1 MTMLTTPARNA
12 MEGHGLT
19 NATLVLD
26 AQNTAIAYAVLSPAT
41 GRYSVLTLDGRWVI
55 PSAEGYKSR
64 GPVTTYARKAA
75 EELRP
80 EGLRVYEPVR
90 HVARPQVGRYGARRQ
105 GMCMGPVQF
114 GGVGY
119 ECGSC
124 RAYVSLD
131 SVWREG
137 FTIVRDGRGTHT
149 LSYALDKSHAR
160 TFGEGVQ
167 HRVTSPE
174 GEKAIAALQV
184 ELETIRHETASIKSL
199 AAEAETHAAVAD
211 AAKDAALDSRN
222 VVQAYAAV
230 MAAVAAARE
239 IALLVKLAV
248 RRCEA
253 LDKLRDAFRTLAESV
268 GVESYTA
275 DADRLYEDAKGYVDS
290 AWEYCGV
297 VEESERTATAAAVA
311 AEAEYGHRCLKCG
324 AFFRQPTSS
333 GGAPRVPCACSAL
346 YAGSEADVTDPG
358 TIPAP
363 WECAGQLELAEENQE
378 DVVTSDNVPQESP
391 ADAPQ
396 EVPPWIAN
404 ITLPALTVTDRTWW
418 IGRYG
423 QWTTKALGTRG
434 TPRAVLKFARA
445 AESAGWAVAVRAGN
459 DSVDDETM
467 VGVWEVEATGRCHD
481 NASGGQRDA
490 VLSVM
495 WIQKRDGGRWTFDR
509 DRSVAE
515 IGDRVLS
522 GIQTLADYEKNMRLG
537 RPARVGAVTEAAPV
551 SAPAPIAAQPD
562 TGAAASTVEPVKSVA
577 AETVPAPA
585 VSGPRVVPLVES
597 VRRARDEQH
606 AASVRAWDAQT
617 SVKDLDDARKEAV
630 NLGLS
635 VDQEERLRETRAR
648 AAAAASDADST
659 AFRARVAADALERSR
674 VGSAADMVQMRERTA
689 RLFAGEGDDRP
700 RWVSSDGR
708 TVIVSAP
715 SPEWD
720 VDGTAERFAELLA
733 GAVAAKDAGRM
744 LKSTDVPTKSKHG
757 RGGTTELRQ
766 AVARSVR
773 PLLQPW
779 KAPRVPAE
787 GKPLDGAS
795 LAALDADGV
804 CAETEAAPG
813 VWVPQAAVHV
823 ADAAVANGWTV
834 SMERDTR
841 GDVTVR
847 VAGIIVRESG
857 RTEGEIVAIW
867 TSGMYDAARSYRQA
881 GARRLDAQLK
891 RVLTTIGHP
900 AEPGTI
906 TTAPAPVQTSAPAP
920 HGVSDPSGV
929 DTWETDGGH
938 HPAPRPVAPAV
949 ERWTIPASADPSI
962 KNGTCTGTGS
972 VDVET
977 RADTVS
983 APGTVDDW
991 EAEGGAVPGV
1001 APLDIRPAPQAPAGP
1016 WEPKGERWDFRM
1028 VRDVLTRHGFPEGDL
1043 GVTDG
1048 WMIGPN
1054 MWDVMITRT
1063 QGSDIFRPRGRARD
1077 AWDDAMRA
1085 YGTAMETETGM
1096 TVVRRNAHC
1105 IVVNVDVPAGLRV
1118 TARARRVGPLD
1129 DFTTTVTFDGYD
1141 GIGGTVTLRSAG
1153 VGASFFEVRDHT
1165 GHTVTTERT
1174 NRRAATAS
1182 LAHWYGLPT
1191 PVEYVE
1197 KGPEPAPANVVAPR
1211 ADAPQGHLPDVTSDP
1226 GTVDAWNGDGGA
1238 TPGVTLPQAPP
1249 APQSS
1254 DTDPYQ
1260 ADPAA
1265 IMWTA
1270 APGSDR
1276 RTGELNIDGVQYR
1289 IHHAPAAVLP
1299 YTVRRTVDRA
1309 DIDLGG
1315 WVDLDDACAIVRAD
1329 RRRTA
1334 ALRADR
1340 LHTER
1345 QQRRAAHR
1353 MQGERRQVTVRP
1365 SAEERHALARRTEQ
1379 HHRPA
1384 AAELYVSPITGA
1396 ASVAFV
1402 CGTCRI
1408 AHDDREGRPQSLGA
1422 GYTTPRSVDPDALA
1436 ALLTKRGWNVAGPWT
1451 SYGTRGDTLRALI
1464 TPTPA
1469 YLAWRAASHGP
1480 APQAPAAAPGE
1491 RITPV
1496 ARGWWEVV
1504 SAEGHR
1510 YELTWRPALTG
1521 PVWRVRHQCDPT
1533 GTGTAVART
1542 EQASTAMAELR
1553 SHSASLA
1560 QEPAVPAHESVHVPI
1575 GV

>member
-131 SVWREG
+131 AVWREG

-199 AAEAETHAAVAD
+199 AAEAETHVAVAD

-248 RRCEA
+248 RRCGA

-268 GVESYTA
+268 GVESYAA

-297 VEESERTATAAAVA
+297 VEESERTAAAAAVA
-311 AEAEYGHRCLKCG
+311 AEAEYGRRCLKCG

-404 ITLPALTVTDRTWW
+404 ITLPALTMTDRTWW
-418 IGRYG
+418 IGSYG
-423 QWTTKALGTRG
+423 QWTTKTLGTRG

-459 DSVDDETM
+459 DNIDDETM

-522 GIQTLADYEKNMRLG
+522 GIETLADYEKNMRLG

-562 TGAAASTVEPVKSVA
+562 TGAAAPTVEPVKSVA
-577 AETVPAPA
+577 AETAPAPA

-635 VDQEERLRETRAR
+635 VDQEERLRKTRAR

-847 VAGIIVRESG
+847 VAGTIVRESG

-867 TSGMYDAARSYRQA
+867 TSGMYDAARSHAQV
-881 GARRLDAQLK
+881 GARRLDAYLD

-906 TTAPAPVQTSAPAP
+906 TTAPAPVLTSAPAP

-929 DTWETDGGH
+929 DTWETDGGS
-938 HPAPRPVAPAV
+938 HPDVRPTMPSVQRPAAPTSSSK
-949 ERWTIPASADPSI
+949 EI
-962 KNGTCTGTGS
+962 GTCTGLI
-972 VDVET
+972 
-977 RADTVS
+977 
-983 APGTVDDW
+983 
-991 EAEGGAVPGV
+991 AEAVP
-1001 APLDIRPAPQAPAGP
+1001 AAPA
-1016 WEPKGERWDFRM
+1016 
-1028 VRDVLTRHGFPEGDL
+1028 
-1043 GVTDG
+1043 
-1048 WMIGPN
+1048 
-1054 MWDVMITRT
+1054 
-1063 QGSDIFRPRGRARD
+1063 
-1077 AWDDAMRA
+1077 
-1085 YGTAMETETGM
+1085 
-1096 TVVRRNAHC
+1096 
-1105 IVVNVDVPAGLRV
+1105 
-1118 TARARRVGPLD
+1118 
-1129 DFTTTVTFDGYD
+1129 
-1141 GIGGTVTLRSAG
+1141 
-1153 VGASFFEVRDHT
+1153 
-1165 GHTVTTERT
+1165 
-1174 NRRAATAS
+1174 
-1182 LAHWYGLPT
+1182 
-1191 PVEYVE
+1191 
-1197 KGPEPAPANVVAPR
+1197 
-1211 ADAPQGHLPDVTSDP
+1211 SDP
-1226 GTVDAWNGDGGA
+1226 GTVDTWDGEGGA
-1238 TPGVTLPQAPP
+1238 IPDIEPPTAHPTLDRSGTDSCDVRPSAIEWTPTPGT
-1249 APQSS
+1249 
-1254 DTDPYQ
+1254 
-1260 ADPAA
+1260 
-1265 IMWTA
+1265 
-1270 APGSDR
+1270 DR
-1276 RTGELNIDGVQYR
+1276 RTGTLDCAGVQYR
-1289 IHHAPAAVLP
+1289 IYHAPTAALP
-1299 YTVRRTVDRA
+1299 YTLRRTHHQA

-1315 WVDLDDACAIVRAD
+1315 WADVDDVCAIVRAD

-1334 ALRADR
+1334 ALEAHR

-1353 MQGERRQVTVRP
+1353 MQGERWQVTVRP

-1384 AAELYVSPITGA
+1384 AAELYVSPITGT
-1396 ASVAFV
+1396 ASVVFV

-1422 GYTTPRSVDPDALA
+1422 GYTTPQSVDPDALA
-1436 ALLTKRGWNVAGPWT
+1436 ALLTKRGWNIAGPCT
-1451 SYGTRGDTLRALI
+1451 PHGTRSDTLRARI

-1480 APQAPAAAPGE
+1480 APQAPAAAPRE

-1521 PVWRVRHQCDPT
+1521 PVWRVRHQSDPT
-1533 GTGTAVART
+1533 GTSTAVART
-1542 EQASTAMAELR
+1542 EQLSTVMAQLR

-1560 QEPAVPAHESVHVPI
+1560 EEAALLAHESVHVPI
-1575 GV
+1575 TV

>member
-64 GPVTTYARKAA
+64 GPVTTYAHKAA

-90 HVARPQVGRYGARRQ
+90 HVARPQVGRYGGRRP
-105 GMCMGPVQF
+105 GLCMGQVQF
-114 GGVGY
+114 GGVAGY

-131 SVWREG
+131 AVWREG

-160 TFGEGVQ
+160 NFGEGVQ

-174 GEKAIAALQV
+174 GEKAIAALHV

-199 AAEAETHAAVAD
+199 AAEAETHAVVAD

-253 LDKLRDAFRTLAESV
+253 LDKLRDAFRALAASV
-268 GVESYTA
+268 GVESYAA

-311 AEAEYGHRCLKCG
+311 AEAEYGRRCLKCG

-333 GGAPRVPCACSAL
+333 GGAPLVPCACSAL

-358 TIPAP
+358 TVPAP
-363 WECAGQLELAEENQE
+363 WECAGQLEFTDRPTDTDTDTGADDDVQSAAPAAAPKEEPGW
-378 DVVTSDNVPQESP
+378 VTR
-391 ADAPQ
+391 
-396 EVPPWIAN
+396 
-404 ITLPALTVTDRTWW
+404 ITPPALTVTDREWW

-423 QWTTKALGTRG
+423 QWTTSTA
-434 TPRAVLKFARA
+434 PRDIPRTALKFARA
-445 AESAGWAVAVRAGN
+445 AESAGWTVALRAGT
-459 DSVDDETM
+459 DYSDDAAS
-467 VGVWEVEATGRCHD
+467 VGVWEVEATGRCYD
-481 NASGGQRDA
+481 NRACESRVA
-490 VLSVM
+490 VLSAM
-495 WIQKRDGGRWTFDR
+495 WSQKRDGGRWTFDKE
-509 DRSVAE
+509 RSVAE
-515 IGDRVLS
+515 IGDRVL
-522 GIQTLADYEKNMRLG
+522 GGVETLADYEKAVRAG
-537 RPARVGAVTEAAPV
+537 RPAPMAPSAPV
-551 SAPAPIAAQPD
+551 EEPAAESA
-562 TGAAASTVEPVKSVA
+562 PVKSDSEED
-577 AETVPAPA
+577 ETVPVAR
-585 VSGPRVVPLVES
+585 GPKVVPLVES
-597 VRRARDEQH
+597 VRQARDEQH

-630 NLGLS
+630 SLGLS
-635 VDQEERLRETRAR
+635 VDQEERLRDMRTRAS
-648 AAAAASDADST
+648 AAASDADST

-674 VGSAADMVQMRERTA
+674 VGSAADMMQMRDRTA
-689 RLFAGEGDDRP
+689 RLFAGEGGDRP

-720 VDGTAERFAELLA
+720 GDGTAERFAELLA
-733 GAVAAKDAGRM
+733 GAVAAKDSGRM
-744 LKSTDVPTKSKHG
+744 LKSTDIPTKSKHG

-773 PLLQPW
+773 PLVQPW

-847 VAGIIVRESG
+847 MAGIIVRESD
-857 RTEGEIVAIW
+857 RPEGEIVAIW
-867 TSGMYDAARSYRQA
+867 ASGMYDAARSHAQV
-881 GARRLDAQLK
+881 GARRLDAQLN

-929 DTWETDGGH
+929 DMWETDGGS
-938 HPAPRPVAPAV
+938 HPDVRPATPSVQRSAAPAF
-949 ERWTIPASADPSI
+949 PSKEI
-962 KNGTCTGTGS
+962 GTCTGPL
-972 VDVET
+972 V
-977 RADTVS
+977 A
-983 APGTVDDW
+983 
-991 EAEGGAVPGV
+991 AVP
-1001 APLDIRPAPQAPAGP
+1001 AAPA
-1016 WEPKGERWDFRM
+1016 
-1028 VRDVLTRHGFPEGDL
+1028 
-1043 GVTDG
+1043 
-1048 WMIGPN
+1048 
-1054 MWDVMITRT
+1054 
-1063 QGSDIFRPRGRARD
+1063 
-1077 AWDDAMRA
+1077 
-1085 YGTAMETETGM
+1085 
-1096 TVVRRNAHC
+1096 
-1105 IVVNVDVPAGLRV
+1105 
-1118 TARARRVGPLD
+1118 
-1129 DFTTTVTFDGYD
+1129 
-1141 GIGGTVTLRSAG
+1141 
-1153 VGASFFEVRDHT
+1153 
-1165 GHTVTTERT
+1165 
-1174 NRRAATAS
+1174 
-1182 LAHWYGLPT
+1182 
-1191 PVEYVE
+1191 
-1197 KGPEPAPANVVAPR
+1197 
-1211 ADAPQGHLPDVTSDP
+1211 SDP
-1226 GTVDAWNGDGGA
+1226 GTVDTWDGEGGA
-1238 TPGVTLPQAPP
+1238 IPDIEPPTAHPTLDRSGTDSYDVRPSAIEWIPTPGT
-1249 APQSS
+1249 
-1254 DTDPYQ
+1254 
-1260 ADPAA
+1260 
-1265 IMWTA
+1265 
-1270 APGSDR
+1270 DR
-1276 RTGELNIDGVQYR
+1276 RTGTLDCAGVQYR
-1289 IHHAPAAVLP
+1289 IYHAPTAALP
-1299 YTVRRTVDRA
+1299 YTLRRTYHQA

-1315 WVDLDDACAIVRAD
+1315 WADVDDVCAIVRAD

-1334 ALRADR
+1334 ALEAHR

-1353 MQGERRQVTVRP
+1353 MQGEHRQTTARP
-1365 SAEERHALARRTEQ
+1365 SAEERHALAHRAEQ

-1384 AAELYVSPITGA
+1384 AAELYVSPITGT

-1402 CGTCRI
+1402 CGMCRI
-1408 AHDDREGRPQSLGA
+1408 AHDDKEGRPQSIGA
-1422 GYTTPRSVDPDALA
+1422 GYTTPQSVDPDVLA

-1451 SYGTRGDTLRALI
+1451 SYGTRGDTLRARI

-1469 YLAWRAASHGP
+1469 YLAWRAATHGP

-1491 RITPV
+1491 RIIPV

-1504 SAEGHR
+1504 SAEGNR
-1510 YELTWRPALTG
+1510 YELTWRPTLTG
-1521 PVWRVRHQCDPT
+1521 PVWRVRHQSDPT

-1553 SHSASLA
+1553 SHSTSLA
-1560 QEPAVPAHESVHVPI
+1560 MRPLFPPMNRYMY
-1575 GV
+1575 